1 MIKKLSVVV
10 WKGTPEIK
18 EDYICIERDYNIFI
32 NNKRISKI
40 IASPENLK
48 ELGVGHAVAEGYL
61 NGVEVKDTHIEDNNI
76 VVNTYTS
83 NSMNNE
89 TNSCKSYNIN
99 KTPVKLP
106 LSTILNIMKDM
117 PRDKKIW
124 ELTGCTHWAC
134 IYNLKGDKIVS
145 IEDIGRHSA
154 VDKVI
159 GYGILRGID
168 LRDKILI
175 SSGRQPYM
183 MVNKAINANI
193 PVIISKSP
201 SMDRGVELARK
212 NNLILIGFARESR
225 FTVYSSHERI
235 LFNQ

>member
-1 MIKKLSVVV
+1 MIKKISVLV

-18 EDYICIERDYNIFI
+18 EDYICIEREYNIYI

-40 IASPENLK
+40 TASPENLK
-48 ELGVGHAVAEGYL
+48 ELGVGHAIAEGYL
-61 NGVEVKDTHIEDNNI
+61 KGIEVKDVHIKDNNI
-76 VVNTYTS
+76 VVNAYNS
-83 NSMNNE
+83 NSTNNNMA
-89 TNSCKSYNIN
+89 TYKSNKIN
-99 KTPVKLP
+99 KTPIKLP
-106 LSTILNIMKDM
+106 LSTILKIMGDM

-124 ELTGCTHWAC
+124 ELTGGTHWAC
-134 IYNLKGDKIVS
+134 LYDLNGNKIVS

-159 GYGILRGID
+159 GYGILRGMD
-168 LRDKILI
+168 LRDKILV

-183 MVNKAINANI
+183 MVNKAINAKI

-201 SMDRGVELARK
+201 SMDRGIELARK
-212 NNLILIGFARESR
+212 NNLILIGFARGSR
-225 FTVYSSHERI
+225 FTVYSGHERI